1 MMLMTPHR
9 HHRMAT
15 TMVSAALL
23 LAGCGGGSPSAAGDG
38 GSSGSDTGTRPTLD
52 GAMPG
57 DSGSGDGLAG
67 DGTTPINVTAD
78 FFVAVDGNDSWS
90 GTLPAPNAAGSDGPF
105 KTLTKAQTAV
115 QGVSRTGRT
124 TPIQVVVRGGTYTL
138 TAPWTFAAAD
148 AGTAAVPIVYA
159 AYPGETPVISG
170 GTQLGGWTS
179 PSSGTWTTTTLP
191 ASAAFEQLWVDGV
204 RRYRPRVDAGF
215 YLRIVAPTTATTF
228 TMANAGDLS
237 PSYHDISDVELVVF
251 EQWTV
256 SRSRL
261 VSVNATSSVVTS
273 TALDTPSSF
282 HGYIANHRYYADNVK
297 EALSTPGQWYLDR
310 TATPKETLTYLA
322 SSGEDPS
329 ATTVVVA
336 PVLQQLVVATELAY
350 TTFRGLTFSYTDWEV
365 PAAGYKAG
373 QGLWNVPAAL
383 SFTDS
388 VKVVLDGCTV
398 SHVGGVAVEFEGN
411 GAGWSPSMSDPYSN
425 EFING
430 VITDIGACG
439 LRIGTT
445 PNSTNTETTTAQG
458 VHVANDLI
466 TGGGR
471 FLLSGMA
478 VIVGDAHDLMI
489 EHNEISDWYQT
500 AIAVGYTFAGQG
512 AAGQQATYPA
522 SLTHDDVIQYNLI
535 HDIGRGVTNDLGGV
549 YTLTMDNTGN
559 VVQNNVIH
567 DIVNDPGG
575 NGFVDSYNGA
585 NGIYFD
591 QGTSNVL
598 TKDNL
603 VYRAT
608 GAPFQQNMGRKN
620 DVENNILAWG
630 RDSTFNHALYEDM
643 GLWAT
648 FKSNIILTD
657 RPTLLAGNYVCP
669 AGDCRVWVD
678 FASNLYWNPMTMS
691 VSFHITQPSA
701 TYTLATWQSME
712 SEDLGSILADPLF
725 TNPVYPTDDFTLS
738 VNSPAASIGF
748 VPFDTTT
755 AGRTSAVLTAP
766 PVPDAAHLQEPASPA
781 TYY

>member
-1 MMLMTPHR
+1 MASYRPHR
-9 HHRMAT
+9 VAS

-23 LAGCGGGSPSAAGDG
+23 LVGCGGGGSSPAVNDG
-38 GSSGSDTGTRPTLD
+38 GSSGPDTGRGPTMD

-57 DSGSGDGLAG
+57 DGGSGDGAG
-67 DGTTPINVTAD
+67 DGTTPIHVTAD

-90 GTLPAPNAAGSDGPF
+90 GTLAAPNDAASDGPF
-105 KTLTKAQTAV
+105 QTLARAQTAV
-115 QGVSRTGRT
+115 RGVSRTGRT

-159 AYPGETPVISG
+159 AYPGETPIVSG

-179 PSSGTWTTTTLP
+179 PSAGTWTTTTLP
-191 ASAAFEQLWVDGV
+191 AAAAFEQLWVGGQ

-228 TMANAGDLS
+228 TMAGASDLS
-237 PSYHDISDVELVVF
+237 PTYHDITDVELVVF

-261 VSVNATSSVVTS
+261 VSINATSSLVTS
-273 TALDTPSSF
+273 TALDAPTGF

-310 TATPKETLTYLA
+310 IATPSETLTYLA
-322 SSGEDPS
+322 TSGEDPS
-329 ATTVVVA
+329 AGTAVVA
-336 PVLQQLVVATELAY
+336 PVLQQLVVAKELAY
-350 TTFRGLTFSYTDWEV
+350 TTFRELTFSYTDGTV

-398 SHVGGVAVEFEGN
+398 SHVGGVALEFEGN
-411 GAGWSPSMSDPYSN
+411 GAGWAPTPGDPYGN

-430 VITDIGACG
+430 VITDVGACG

-445 PNSTNTETTTAQG
+445 PSGANTETTAAQG

-471 FLLSGMA
+471 FLHSGMG
-478 VIVGDAHDLMI
+478 VIVGDAHHVVI
-489 EHNEISDWYQT
+489 EHNEIDDWYQT
-500 AIAVGYTFAGQG
+500 AIAVGFTFASQT

-549 YTLTMDNTGN
+549 YTLTGDNTGN

-575 NGFVDSYNGA
+575 NGFVASYNGA

-598 TKDNL
+598 TKNNL

-630 RDSTFNHALYEDM
+630 RDSTFNHALYEDT

-648 FKSNIILTD
+648 FKSNVILTD
-657 RPTLLAGNYVCP
+657 RPTLLAGNYTCP

-691 VSFHITQPSA
+691 VSFHTTQPNAS
-701 TYTLATWQSME
+701 YTLATWQSME
-712 SEDLGSILADPLF
+712 SEELGSMVADPKF
-725 TNPVYPTDDFTLS
+725 TNPVYPTDDFTLPAS
-738 VNSPAASIGF
+738 SPATTIGF
-748 VPFDTTT
+748 VPFDPTM
-755 AGRTSAVLTAP
+755 AGRTSKVLIAP